1 MYRLR
6 LARVSNRRLRRGLG
20 RVTFDHLH
28 THRLQMYAYISGK
41 LAEKRPTEAVIDV
54 HGIGYRLHIPTSTY
68 EALPHTGQIARLFTH
83 HHVREDAIQ
92 LFGFSSNAERT
103 VFQLMLGVSGIGPKL
118 ALAALSA
125 MSPAELREHVV
136 HGESAVLTNIPGV
149 GRKTAER
156 LIVELRDRF
165 ADLEP
170 LDEGTSPAAAEVEER
185 RAARSD
191 ALAALE
197 SLGFT
202 RAAAEKSI
210 RKVLKD
216 QTGPLAAEDLIRL
229 VLREQ

>member
-1 MYRLR
+1 
-6 LARVSNRRLRRGLG
+6 
-20 RVTFDHLH
+20 
-28 THRLQMYAYISGK
+28 MYAYISGK
-41 LAEKRPTEAVIDV
+41 LIEKRPTEAVIDV

-68 EALPHTGQIARLFTH
+68 ESLPPIGQNARLFTH

-92 LFGFSSNAERT
+92 LFGFTSNAERT

-125 MSPAELREHVV
+125 MGPAELRDHVV
-136 HGESAVLTNIPGV
+136 HGETAVLTNIPGV

-170 LDEGTSPAAAEVEER
+170 LEVHTATPAVDVEER

-202 RAAAEKSI
+202 RASAEKSI

-216 QTGPLAAEDLIRL
+216 HSGPLAAEDLIRY

>member
-1 MYRLR
+1 
-6 LARVSNRRLRRGLG
+6 
-20 RVTFDHLH
+20 
-28 THRLQMYAYISGK
+28 MYAYISGT
-41 LAEKRPTEAVIDV
+41 LAEKRPTEAVVDV
-54 HGIGYRLHIPTSTY
+54 HGVGYLLHISTSTY
-68 EALPHTGQIARLFTH
+68 ETLASVGESARLFTY

-92 LFGFSSNAERT
+92 LFGFATKSERS
-103 VFQLMLGVSGIGPKL
+103 VFQLMLAVSGIGPKL

-136 HGESAVLTNIPGV
+136 HGEAAVLTSIPGV

-165 ADLEP
+165 TDLEP
-170 LDEGTSPAAAEVEER
+170 LEDEEVEAAGDAGDR

-202 RAAAEKSI
+202 RASAEKSI

-216 QTGPLAAEDLIRL
+216 HREPLAAEELIRL

>member
-1 MYRLR
+1 
-6 LARVSNRRLRRGLG
+6 
-20 RVTFDHLH
+20 
-28 THRLQMYAYISGK
+28 MYAYISGT
-41 LAEKRPTEAVIDV
+41 LAEKRPTEAVLDV
-54 HGIGYRLHIPTSTY
+54 NGVGYHLHIPTSTF
-68 EALPHTGQIARLFTH
+68 ETLPATGKSARLFTF

-103 VFQLMLGVSGIGPKL
+103 VFRLMLSVSGIGPKL
-118 ALAALSA
+118 ALAALSS
-125 MSPAELREHVV
+125 MSPAELRDHVV
-136 HGESAVLTNIPGV
+136 HGETAVLTSIPGV

-170 LDEGTSPAAAEVEER
+170 LDDGGIPMAVDAEER

-197 SLGFT
+197 SLGFS

-210 RKVLKD
+210 RKLLKD
-216 QTGPLAAEDLIRL
+216 RTEPIAAEDLIRL